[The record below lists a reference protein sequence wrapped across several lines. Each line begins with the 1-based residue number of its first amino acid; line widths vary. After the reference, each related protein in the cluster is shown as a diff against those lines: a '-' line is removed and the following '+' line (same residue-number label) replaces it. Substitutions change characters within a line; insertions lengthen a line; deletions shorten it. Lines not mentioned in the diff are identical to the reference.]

1 MLITA
6 HNAKHKR
13 NFKMLEENLGGYR
26 LSYLLKKYG
35 ISKTRFYQIRD
46 SYKGMNGNQ
55 LKSLGA
61 SENLITRLIY
71 D

>member
-1 MLITA
+1 
-6 HNAKHKR
+6 
-13 NFKMLEENLGGYR
+13 MLEENLGGYR